1 MSSTLLN
8 VLLPTLNGDATM
20 SNLEV
25 YAPLVNGSV
34 YPMHEEGEACSLF
47 ISRFLGDDLRPPPT
61 SISLNIRTESGQQV
75 RIIIPNDLS
84 SAVVFVN
91 DEKL

>member
-34 YPMHEEGEACSLF
+34 HPMHEEGEACSLF